1 MRKVLTK
8 DTPFFLQIRGDG
20 GISGHE
26 REGSLMLILTLAPN
40 VSQKLT
46 CANHD
51 FALVL
56 ISGTDRTVYGRL
68 HKVWLA
74 PASLPEQPRDV

>member
-1 MRKVLTK
+1 MSKVLIK
-8 DTPFFLQIRGDG
+8 DTPLFLQIRGEG

-26 REGSLMLILTLAPN
+26 REGSLMLILTLAPK

-46 CANHD
+46 HANHN

-56 ISGTDRTVYGRL
+56 ISGTDRAVYGRL

-74 PASLPEQPRDV
+74 PVSLPDQTRDV